1 MVNIILKEFHVS
13 KLLDFLWNV
22 ENTCVPRYTC
32 STGKKLSH
40 EMKKM
45 NARERKS
52 DNKQCL
58 PESEDGPHRIKI

>member
-32 STGKKLSH
+32 STEKKLSH
-40 EMKKM
+40 EMKK
-45 NARERKS
+45 
-52 DNKQCL
+52 
-58 PESEDGPHRIKI
+58 